1 MAVYVSKL
9 EPAVFAGFKAAEG
22 PGTDPHAILLSHFLV
37 PPHLLSKDLP
47 LFLDL
52 LLLPHSSFWVGII
65 VEVEGCAGCTVEL
78 KRIRS
83 CFKYRI
89 GGKSIFKFWNKF
101 E

>member
-1 MAVYVSKL
+1 MSANLSPQSLQASRPRRDL
-9 EPAVFAGFKAAEG
+9 EA
-22 PGTDPHAILLSHFLV
+22 GTDPHAILLSHFLV